1 MKVKIFA
8 KCGGYFDKSSKIS
21 LELEQEI
28 NTWLAN
34 NSGIKIINIKQSSCG
49 GSLEPAKHIISI
61 WYETVV

>member
-1 MKVKIFA
+1 MKAKIFA

-28 NTWLAN
+28 NAWLAN
-34 NSGIKIINIKQSSCG
+34 NSGIKIINIKQPSCG

>member
-21 LELEQEI
+21 SELEKEV
-28 NTWLAN
+28 NTWLESH
-34 NSGIKIINIKQSSCG
+34 SGIKIINIKQSSCG

-61 WYETVV
+61 WYETAV